1 MSQRSRVAASLGCL
15 LAVAACGGGAKS
27 PGTCPAGT
35 VLKGADCI
43 PSDSGDD
50 DSSGSSSASSSSSS
64 SSSTGKSGGA
74 GGGGDDSSTPPSTG
88 GTPYD
93 KDAVEVAL
101 KRAARQI
108 KSACG
113 SATDSDGKAN
123 GPWGSTKVT
132 VTIGRNGHIKQ
143 VAVPSPYDGKPVG
156 DCISHAFQ
164 KGVFPPYAASS
175 DATVEWDVEVVQ
187 PKP

>member
-15 LAVAACGGGAKS
+15 LVVAACGGGAKS

-50 DSSGSSSASSSSSS
+50 ESSGSSSTSSS
-64 SSSTGKSGGA
+64 SSSTSSGKS
-74 GGGGDDSSTPPSTG
+74 GGGDDSSSTPASTG
-88 GTPYD
+88 GAPYD
-93 KDAVEVAL
+93 KDAVEIAL

-113 SATDSDGKAN
+113 SATDSDGKAT
-123 GPWGSTKVT
+123 GPWGSVKVT
-132 VTIGRNGHIKQ
+132 VTIGRNGHVKQ
-143 VAVPSPYDGKPVG
+143 VTVPSPYDGKPVG
-156 DCISHAFQ
+156 DCISNAFQ
-164 KGVFPPYAASS
+164 KGVFPPYAASTDS
-175 DATVEWDVEVVQ
+175 TLEWDVEVVQ